1 MLNLRLIINII
12 IKYYTMAKLTRED
25 ALNYHKQGKPGKIE
39 VVPTKPY
46 STQTDLS
53 LAYSPG
59 VAEPCLEIEKDPDT
73 AYDYTAKGNLVAVIS
88 NGTAV
93 LGLGDIGAL
102 AGKPVMEGKGLL
114 FKIFA
119 GIDVFD
125 IEVNEKDPEKFIQA
139 VKAISPTFGGINL
152 EDIKAPECFEI
163 ETRLKEELDI
173 PIMHDDQHGTAIIS
187 AAGLLNALEIVGK
200 KIEEVKIVVNGAG
213 AAANSCARLYICL
226 GAKREN
232 IVMVDSKGVICDT
245 RTNLT
250 DQKKEFAT
258 SRTDLKTLADAV
270 YGSDVFLGLSVADVL
285 SKEMVRTMA
294 KDPIVFAL
302 ANPNPE
308 ISYADAM
315 DSRGD
320 ILFATGRSDYPN
332 QINNVLGFPYI
343 FRGALDVRSRT
354 INEEMKVAAVRA
366 IAELAKK
373 PVPDVVNAAYNLSK
387 LSFGRSYIIP
397 KPLDPRL
404 LTTVAPA
411 VAKAAIDSGVARI
424 QIEDWEAYKDKL
436 RELMGSDNKM
446 LRHFVEMARQSPKK
460 VVFSEA
466 NHLNMLKAAELAKAE
481 GVCHPI
487 LLGNEERIEK
497 MAAEN
502 NIDLAGIEIINLR
515 HDREEERRTR
525 YASLL
530 TEKCGRDG
538 MTLTDA
544 LEKMFERNYFGMM
557 MVETGDADAM
567 ITGSYTNFTES
578 INAAKQVIGIREGV
592 NNIAAMHILN
602 TKKGTFFLAD
612 TLFNRHPNTDV
623 LVDIAKLANDAV
635 KFFNHQPVMAMISYS
650 NFGIDKIG
658 SPASVHNVVKRLHA
672 ECPDMAVD
680 GEMQVNIALNKKLR
694 DEKYPFNK
702 LAGKDV
708 NTLIFPNLSSANTA
722 SKLLLEMG
730 LADMIGPIQMGL
742 KKPIHILDVESSVRD
757 IVNMTIV
764 AVLDA
769 IVEDQKRNNK
779 VGDLV

>member
-1 MLNLRLIINII
+1 
-12 IKYYTMAKLTRED
+12 MAKLTRED

-187 AAGLLNALEIVGK
+187 AAGLINALEIVGK
-200 KIEEVKIVVNGAG
+200 KIDEIKIVVNGAG

-232 IVMVDSKGVICDT
+232 IIMVDSKGVICDT

-250 DQKKEFAT
+250 PQKKEFAT
-258 SRTDLKTLADAV
+258 SRTDLHTLADAV
-270 YGSDVFLGLSVADVL
+270 YGADVFLGLSVAGVL

-343 FRGALDVRSRT
+343 FRGALDVRSKC
-354 INEEMKVAAVRA
+354 INEEMKVAAVLA

-411 VAKAAIDSGVARI
+411 VAKAAIDSGAARVKI
-424 QIEDWEAYKDKL
+424 DDWEAYSNRL

-446 LRHFVEMARQSPKK
+446 LRHFVEMARQSPKR

-466 NHLNMLKAAELAKAE
+466 NHLNMLKAAEMAKSE
-481 GVCHPI
+481 GVCIPV

-502 NIDLAGIEIINLR
+502 NLDLSGIEIVNMR
-515 HDREEERRTR
+515 HDREEERRIR
-525 YASLL
+525 YATLL

-567 ITGSYTNFTES
+567 ITGSYTNFIEN
-578 INAAKQVIGIREGV
+578 INAAKQVIGVREGV

-650 NFGIDKIG
+650 NFGMDKVG
-658 SPASVHNVVKRLHA
+658 SPASVHTVVKRLHA
-672 ECPDMAVD
+672 ECPDIVVD

-694 DEKYPFNK
+694 DEKFPFNK

-708 NTLIFPNLSSANTA
+708 NTLVFPNLSSANTA

-742 KKPIHILDVESSVRD
+742 NKPIHILDVESSVRD
-757 IVNMTIV
+757 IFNMTIV

>member
-1 MLNLRLIINII
+1 
-12 IKYYTMAKLTRED
+12 MAKLTRED
-25 ALNYHKQGKPGKIE
+25 ALNYHSQGKPGKIE

-59 VAEPCLEIEKDPDT
+59 VAEPCLEIEKDQNT

-125 IEVNEKDPEKFIQA
+125 IEVDEKDPEKFIQA

-163 ETRLKEELDI
+163 ETRLKELVDI

-187 AAGLLNALEIVGK
+187 SAGLLNALEIVGK
-200 KIEEVKIVVNGAG
+200 KIEDIKIVVNGAG
-213 AAANSCARLYICL
+213 AAANSCTRLYVRL
-226 GAKREN
+226 GARVEN
-232 IVMVDSKGVICDT
+232 IVMVDSKGVIST
-245 RTNLT
+245 ERTGLT
-250 DQKKEFAT
+250 VQKKEFAT
-258 SRTDLKTLADAV
+258 TRTDIKTLADAV
-270 YGSDVFLGLSVADVL
+270 YGSDVFLGLSIADVL
-285 SKEMVRTMA
+285 TKEMVRTMA

-320 ILFATGRSDYPN
+320 LLFATGRSDYPN

-343 FRGALDVRSRT
+343 FRGALDVRAKT
-354 INEEMKVAAVRA
+354 INEEMKVAAVLA

-373 PVPDVVNAAYNLSK
+373 PVPDVVNAAYNLTRM
-387 LSFGRSYIIP
+387 SFGRSYIIP

-424 QIEDWEAYKDKL
+424 EITDWEAYKNKL
-436 RELMGSDNKM
+436 RERMGSDNKM
-446 LRHFVEMARQSPKK
+446 LRHFVETARLTPKR

-466 NHLNMLKAAELAKAE
+466 NHLNMLKAAELSKAE
-481 GVCHPI
+481 GVCFPI
-487 LLGNEERIEK
+487 VLGNEERIEK

-502 NIDLAGIEIINLR
+502 NIDLTGIEIVNLR
-515 HDREEERRTR
+515 HDREEDRRVK
-525 YASLL
+525 YAKLL
-530 TEKCGRDG
+530 TEKCSRDG

-567 ITGSYTNFTES
+567 ITGAYTNFTEN
-578 INAAKQVIGIREGV
+578 INTAKQVIGIREGV
-592 NNIAAMHILN
+592 DHIAAMHILN

-612 TLFNRHPNTDV
+612 TLFNRHPDTAT
-623 LVDIAKLANDAV
+623 LVDIARLANDTV
-635 KFFNHQPVMAMISYS
+635 KFFAYQPVMAMLSYS
-650 NFGIDKIG
+650 NFGMDKSG
-658 SPASVHNVVKRLHA
+658 SPASVHKVVKILH
-672 ECPDMAVD
+672 EQYPDMVVD
-680 GEMQVNIALNKKLR
+680 GELQVNFALNRELR
-694 DEKYPFNK
+694 DEKYPFTK
-702 LAGKDV
+702 LNGKDV
-708 NTLIFPNLSSANTA
+708 NTLIFPNLSSANAT
-722 SKLLLEMG
+722 SKMLLEMG
-730 LADMIGPIQMGL
+730 LADTIGPIQMGL
-742 KKPIHILDVESSVRD
+742 NKPIHILDVESSVRD
-757 IVNMTIV
+757 IANMTIV

-769 IVEDQKRNNK
+769 IVEEQKRKNK

>member
-1 MLNLRLIINII
+1 
-12 IKYYTMAKLTRED
+12 MAKTTKED
-25 ALNYHKQGKPGKIE
+25 ALNYHRMGKPGKIE
-39 VVPTKPY
+39 VIPTKPY

-59 VAEPCLEIEKDPDT
+59 VAEPCLEIEKDPNA
-73 AYDYTAKGNLVAVIS
+73 AYEYTTKGNLVAVIS

-125 IEVNEKDPEKFIQA
+125 IEVNEKDPEKFIQT

-163 ETRLKEELDI
+163 ETRLRAELDI

-187 AAGLLNALEIVGK
+187 SAGLLNALEIVGK
-200 KIEEVKIVVNGAG
+200 KIYEVQIVVNGAG
-213 AAANSCARLYICL
+213 AAANSCARLYVLL
-226 GAKREN
+226 GARREN
-232 IVMVDSKGVICDT
+232 IIMVDSKGVISAD
-245 RTNLT
+245 RSNLT
-250 DQKKEFAT
+250 TQKKEFAT
-258 SRTDLKTLADAV
+258 ERNDIKTLADAV
-270 YGSDVFLGLSVADVL
+270 HGADVFLGLSVADVL
-285 SKEMVRTMA
+285 TKEMVRTMA

-308 ISYADAM
+308 ISYTDAM

-343 FRGALDVRSRT
+343 FRGALDVRATS
-354 INEEMKVAAVRA
+354 INEEMKKAAVLA

-373 PVPDVVNAAYNLSK
+373 PVPDVVNAAYNLNK
-387 LSFGRSYIIP
+387 ITFGRSYIIP

-411 VAKAAIDSGVARI
+411 VAKAAIASGVARKPI
-424 QIEDWEAYKDKL
+424 TDWEAYNTKL
-436 RELMGSDNKM
+436 RELMGYDNKM
-446 LRHFVEMARQSPKK
+446 LRHFSETARQHPKR

-466 NHLNMLKAAELAKAE
+466 NYLNMLKAAVNAKTE
-481 GVCHPI
+481 GVCFPI

-502 NIDLAGIEIINLR
+502 NIDLTGIEIVNLR
-515 HDREEERRTR
+515 HDREEERRAR
-525 YASLL
+525 YAKIL
-530 TEKCGRDG
+530 TDKCGRDG

-544 LEKMFERNYFGMM
+544 LEKMFDRSYFGMM

-567 ITGSYTNFTES
+567 ITGAYTNFIEN

-592 NNIAAMHILN
+592 KHIAAMHIVN

-612 TLFNRHPNTDV
+612 TLFNRHPDTET
-623 LVDIAKLANDAV
+623 LIDIARLTYQAV
-635 KFFNHQPVMAMISYS
+635 KFFAHDPVIAMVSYS
-650 NFGIDKIG
+650 NFGVDKQG
-658 SPASVHNVVKRLHA
+658 SPASVHRVVDTLHKI
-672 ECPDMAVD
+672 CPDMIVD
-680 GEMQVNIALNKKLR
+680 GEMQVNFALNRALR
-694 DEKYPFNK
+694 DEKFPFSK
-702 LAGKDV
+702 LKNQDV
-708 NTLIFPNLSSANTA
+708 NTLIFPNLSSANTT
-722 SKLLLEMG
+722 SKMLLEMG
-730 LADMIGPIQMGL
+730 MVDMIGPIQMGL

-757 IVNMTIV
+757 IVNMTII
-764 AVLDA
+764 AVIDA
-769 IVEDQKRNNK
+769 IVDEQKRQNQI
-779 VGDLV
+779 GDLQ

>member
-1 MLNLRLIINII
+1 
-12 IKYYTMAKLTRED
+12 MAKITKED
-25 ALNYHKQGKPGKIE
+25 ALNYHRMGKPGKIE
-39 VVPTKPY
+39 VIPTKPY

-59 VAEPCLEIEKDPDT
+59 VAEPCLEIEKDPNA
-73 AYDYTAKGNLVAVIS
+73 AYEYTAKGNLVAVIS

-125 IEVNEKDPEKFIQA
+125 IEVNEKDPEKFIQT

-163 ETRLKEELDI
+163 ETRLRAELDI

-187 AAGLLNALEIVGK
+187 SAGLLNALEIVGK
-200 KIEEVKIVVNGAG
+200 KIEEVQIVVNGAG
-213 AAANSCARLYICL
+213 AAANSCARLYILL
-226 GAKREN
+226 GARREN
-232 IVMVDSKGVICDT
+232 IIMVDSKGVISLD
-245 RTNLT
+245 RSNLT
-250 DQKKEFAT
+250 PQKKEFAT
-258 SRTDLKTLADAV
+258 GRKDIITLADAV
-270 YGSDVFLGLSVADVL
+270 HGADVFLGLSVADVL
-285 SKEMVRTMA
+285 TKEMVRTMA

-320 ILFATGRSDYPN
+320 ILFATGRSDFPN

-343 FRGALDVRSRT
+343 FRGALDVRATS
-354 INEEMKVAAVRA
+354 INEEMKKAAVLA

-373 PVPDVVNAAYNLSK
+373 PVPDVVNAAYNLNK
-387 LSFGRSYIIP
+387 ITFGRSYIIP

-411 VAKAAIDSGVARI
+411 VAKAAIASGVARKPI
-424 QIEDWEAYKDKL
+424 TDWEAYNTKL
-436 RELMGSDNKM
+436 RELMGYDNKM
-446 LRHFVEMARQSPKK
+446 LRHFSETARQNPKR

-466 NHLNMLKAAELAKAE
+466 NHLNMLKAAVTAKTE
-481 GVCHPI
+481 GVCFPI

-497 MAAEN
+497 MAFEN
-502 NIDLAGIEIINLR
+502 NIDLTGIEIVNLR
-515 HDREEERRTR
+515 HDREEERRSR
-525 YASLL
+525 YAKILI
-530 TEKCGRDG
+530 EKCSRDG
-538 MTLTDA
+538 LTLTDA
-544 LEKMFERNYFGMM
+544 LEKMFDRSYFGMM

-567 ITGSYTNFTES
+567 ITGAYTNFIEN

-592 NNIAAMHILN
+592 KHIAAMHIVN
-602 TKKGTFFLAD
+602 NKKGTFFLAD
-612 TLFNRHPNTDV
+612 TLFNRHPDTET
-623 LVDIAKLANDAV
+623 LIDIAHLTYQAV
-635 KFFNHQPVMAMISYS
+635 KFFAHDPVIAMLSYS
-650 NFGIDKIG
+650 NFGVDKQG
-658 SPASVHNVVKRLHA
+658 SPASVHRVVDTLHKT
-672 ECPDMAVD
+672 CPEMIVD
-680 GEMQVNIALNKKLR
+680 GEIQVNFALNRALR
-694 DEKYPFNK
+694 DEKYPFSK
-702 LAGKDV
+702 LKGKDV

-722 SKLLLEMG
+722 SKMLLEMG
-730 LADMIGPIQMGL
+730 TADMIGPIQMGL

-757 IVNMTIV
+757 IVNMTII
-764 AVLDA
+764 AVIDA
-769 IVEDQKRNNK
+769 IVAEQKKQNQI
-779 VGDLV
+779 GDLQ